1 MNIQKENA
9 LLNIREKF
17 NDLSQLVLYQLDLLE
32 KIINKGE
39 NVISDSLLDELN
51 TNEKDIDNL
60 EIQLGEEIIDT
71 IVLQQP
77 VASELR
83 QVMSAYQMVSNLE
96 RIGDLVMNIVY
107 FIPRIHDADVYMKMS
122 EVISNMLMASVSMV
136 KQAIL
141 SFTTNDKEEAIW
153 TIKNDTV
160 VDEMN
165 HKLIKKAITKSKI
178 SEETQQLLFTFI
190 NLNSIISNIE
200 RIADHA
206 TNIAE
211 SSIYALEGTDV
222 RHVKLDDE

>member
-1 MNIQKENA
+1 
-9 LLNIREKF
+9 
-17 NDLSQLVLYQLDLLE
+17 
-32 KIINKGE
+32 
-39 NVISDSLLDELN
+39 
-51 TNEKDIDNL
+51 
-60 EIQLGEEIIDT
+60 
-71 IVLQQP
+71 
-77 VASELR
+77 
-83 QVMSAYQMVSNLE
+83 
-96 RIGDLVMNIVY
+96 
-107 FIPRIHDADVYMKMS
+107 
-122 EVISNMLMASVSMV
+122 
-136 KQAIL
+136 
-141 SFTTNDKEEAIW
+141 
-153 TIKNDTV
+153 